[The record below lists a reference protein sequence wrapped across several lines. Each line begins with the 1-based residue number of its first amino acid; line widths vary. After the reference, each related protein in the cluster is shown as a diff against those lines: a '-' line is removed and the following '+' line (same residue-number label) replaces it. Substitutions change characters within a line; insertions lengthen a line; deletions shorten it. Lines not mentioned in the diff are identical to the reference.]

1 VSGVAGVPA
10 IVRAADPASL
20 AVLAAER
27 IAAMLRAAVDERRRA
42 TLALSGGTTPWATY
56 DALRHEPVPWEA
68 VAVLQVDERIAPEGD
83 PARNATGVTE
93 RFAGLD
99 VHLMP
104 VDPPD
109 PDAYAALLVSLA
121 GAPPV
126 LDVVVL
132 GIGIDGHTAS
142 LVPGDPIAQAT
153 DRPVAVTGPYQGH
166 RRMTLTFPVLDA
178 ARHLVLLAAG
188 ESKRAA
194 VGRLLAADP
203 SIPAG
208 RLAPDRLTVIADM
221 AALG

>member
-1 VSGVAGVPA
+1 MAGPPAVVRVPDPD
-10 IVRAADPASL
+10 VLAA
-20 AVLAAER
+20 VAAER
-27 IAAMLRAAVDERRRA
+27 IAGCLRAAVDERGRA

-56 DALRHEPVPWEA
+56 DALRGQQVRWDD
-68 VAVLQVDERIAPEGD
+68 VAILQVDERIAPAGD
-83 PARNATGVTE
+83 PARNATGIAE

-104 VDPPD
+104 VEPPD
-109 PDAYAALLVSLA
+109 PDTYAARLASLA

-132 GIGIDGHTAS
+132 GIGNDGHIAS
-142 LVPGDPIAQAT
+142 LVPGDPVSCET
-153 DRPVAVTGPYQGH
+153 ERTVAVTGPYQGH

-188 ESKRAA
+188 TSKRDA
-194 VGRLLAADP
+194 VARLLAADP

-208 RLAPDRLTVIADM
+208 RLAPDRLTIVAD
-221 AALG
+221 AATLG

>member
-1 VSGVAGVPA
+1 LADVQAV
-10 IVRAADPASL
+10 VRASDPASL

-27 IAAMLRAAVDERRRA
+27 IAAMLVAAIAERGRA

-56 DALRHEPVPWEA
+56 DALRQESVAWDR
-68 VAVLQVDERIAPEGD
+68 VAVLQVDERIAVAGD
-83 PARNATGVTE
+83 PARNATGIAD

-104 VDPPD
+104 VEPPD
-109 PDAYAALLVSLA
+109 PEAYAARLLALA

-132 GIGIDGHTAS
+132 GIGDDGHTAS
-142 LVPGDPIAQAT
+142 LLPGDPVAGERERT
-153 DRPVAVTGPYQGH
+153 VAVTGPYQGH

-178 ARHLVLLAAG
+178 ARQLVLLAAG
-188 ESKRAA
+188 DSKREALA
-194 VGRLLAADP
+194 RLLAADP

-208 RLAPDRLTVIADM
+208 RLARDRLTVIADA
-221 AALG
+221 AALH

>member
-1 VSGVAGVPA
+1 VAGVPEV
-10 IVRAADPASL
+10 VRTPDPDAL
-20 AVLAAER
+20 ALTGAER
-27 IAAMLRAAVDERRRA
+27 IATLLGAAVEERGRA

-56 DALRHEPVPWEA
+56 EALRGEPVRWQD
-68 VAVLQVDERIAPEGD
+68 VTILQVDERIAPAGD
-83 PARNATGVTE
+83 PARNATGITE

-99 VHLMP
+99 VRLMP

-109 PDAYAALLVSLA
+109 PDGYAALLVSLA

-132 GIGIDGHTAS
+132 GIGNDGHTAS
-142 LVPGDPIAQAT
+142 LVPGDP
-153 DRPVAVTGPYQGH
+153 VARERKRTVALTGPYEEH

-188 ESKRAA
+188 ESKRDA
-194 VGRLLAADP
+194 VARLLAADQ

-208 RLAPDRLTVIADM
+208 RLVHERLTVIADT